1 MNEEVPKTITKT
13 GIIDFLRK
21 KGAGDLL
28 NTQDVARLIKRNIQ
42 TVRRY
47 AKSGELKSTKVIY
60 NRAVYE
66 IGDVADFVLTHPQ
79 IALWPRQVFEISEK
93 NIELIRRIVF
103 KNWGVFARE
112 YGAEDLVSEV
122 MVQIAKTPRTGSTTE
137 ELAVAIQRVIYKIYT
152 KFKTE
157 PKTVPLDENTEGA
170 VNEE

>member
-1 MNEEVPKTITKT
+1 MQEEVPKTITKT

-47 AKSGELKSTKVIY
+47 AKCGELPCDMSVR
-60 NRAVYE
+60 NRAIYK
-66 IGDVADFVLTHPQ
+66 IDDVADFVLTHPQ
-79 IALWPRQVFEISEK
+79 IALWPRQVFEINEK

-103 KNWGVFARE
+103 KNWSVFANE
-112 YGAEDLVSEV
+112 YGVNDLVSEV

-137 ELAVAIQRVIYKIYT
+137 ELAVATQRVIYKIYT
-152 KFKTE
+152 KFKSE
-157 PKTVPLDENTEGA
+157 PKTVPLDENTDGA